1 MRRRVSRVN
10 PRDGDFEA
18 AVPRR
23 VRNRGRVG
31 PAAPLR
37 HERVPPRGGGVSA
50 GKRWRLDLLE
60 FITVIDVASSQSSS
74 IRLRTKRPVSRPKV
88 DVAALEAAGEKLRPG
103 KIGSAEHVR
112 NIRKSKESPWS
123 HSTLAVRS

>member
-1 MRRRVSRVN
+1 MATLRRLFLGVFVIAAASALLLLSDTSGSR
-10 PRDGDFEA
+10 RDA
-18 AVPRR
+18 
-23 VRNRGRVG
+23 
-31 PAAPLR
+31 
-37 HERVPPRGGGVSA
+37 GGVSA

-112 NIRKSKESPWS
+112 NIRKSKE
-123 HSTLAVRS
+123 